1 MCTYFDAYKNRQ
13 YYRNT
18 KNPDKAIK
26 PKRLVFVRILLFR
39 SAGSKLLISRQYPI
53 LTYHFFT
60 VIYQRMR
67 FSLIEFHHLL
77 SYTTLIC
84 ELLFIMSKKTNSF
97 LFGRGL
103 SLYPLILEQSYKFF
117 ARFLSLLQPY
127 PFSRQYANKY

>member
-13 YYRNT
+13 YYRKT
-18 KNPDKAIK
+18 KYPDKAIK

-67 FSLIEFHHLL
+67 FSLIEFRHLL

-84 ELLFIMSKKTNSF
+84 ELLFIMSKKTKQFFIWKRTFFIPIDLRTIIQILCSF
-97 LFGRGL
+97 FISITTISIFKTVR
-103 SLYPLILEQSYKFF
+103 
-117 ARFLSLLQPY
+117 
-127 PFSRQYANKY
+127 